1 MERFDV
7 VVVGAGLAGIAA
19 AHSAASAGR
28 SVLLIE
34 RGKAPGTKTVSGG
47 LLYGHGLARIVPEFW
62 KADPS
67 PVERPIVRNIL
78 SFLSDSQAVNVDH
91 FDARF
96 GRPPFNSF
104 SVLRHRLDAW
114 LAERAETAGA
124 VPVYGVRVDDLL
136 RDGDRVIGVRTGE
149 DEIGAEV
156 TILADGV
163 NSLLVRGPRARPE
176 ADPSVVGVGVKQ
188 VLELPTGTLEERFQL
203 RGGDGVQITTIGH
216 PSGIEGGGFLYTNQ
230 SSLSLGYIANLR
242 SLIAS
247 GKSLDEIYDEFLQ
260 HPLIARWIEGGRLA
274 EYSGCF
280 VTEGGYRTLPP
291 LTGPGYLVVGSA
303 AGLFLNTG
311 FTLRGMD
318 FALESG
324 RIAGQVAAD
333 AALAKDPAPARLDRY
348 VARLEESFVL
358 RELRAHR
365 GYPKVFANRRLY
377 RAYPEAINAL
387 LHDLYFVDGSG
398 RRSLYGVARG
408 ALKGRAAWW
417 NVARDLVGAGRR
429 L

>member
-7 VVVGAGLAGIAA
+7 IVVGAGLAGIAA

-47 LLYGHGLARIVPEFW
+47 LLYGHGLARIAPEFW
-62 KADPS
+62 RGEPS

-78 SFLSDSQAVNVDH
+78 AFLTGAQAVSVDH
-91 FDARF
+91 FDPQF

-104 SVLRHRLDAW
+104 SVLRHRLDPW
-114 LAERAETAGA
+114 LAERAESAGA
-124 VPVYGVRVDDLL
+124 VPVYGVRVDGLL
-136 RDGDRVIGVRTGE
+136 RDGDRVTGVRTGD

-156 TILADGV
+156 TVLADGV
-163 NSLLVRGPRARPE
+163 NSLLVRGPGARPE

-188 VLELPTGTLEERFQL
+188 VLELPAATLEERFQL
-203 RGGDGVQITTIGH
+203 RNGDGAQITTIGH
-216 PSGIEGGGFLYTNQ
+216 PSGIEGGGFLYTNR
-230 SSLSLGYIANLR
+230 SSLSLGFIANLR
-242 SLIAS
+242 ALVAS
-247 GKSLDEIYDEFLQ
+247 GKGIDELFDEFVQ
-260 HPLIARWIEGGRLA
+260 HPLIARWIEGSRLA

-280 VTEGGYRTLPP
+280 VTEGGYRALPR
-291 LTGPGYLVVGSA
+291 LYGPGYLVAGSA

-324 RIAGQVAAD
+324 RIAGQVAAE
-333 AALAKDPAPARLDRY
+333 AALAKDPAPARLERY
-348 VARLEESFVL
+348 LARLEESFVL

-365 GYPKVFANRRLY
+365 GYPKVFANPRLY

-387 LHDLYFVDGSG
+387 LHDLYFTDGSG
-398 RRSLYGVARG
+398 RRHLDGAARS
-408 ALKGRAAWW
+408 ALKGRVPWW
-417 NVARDLVGAGRR
+417 RLAQDLVGTGRR